1 MKSRR
6 PSSGLPRQNLILRL
20 ALILGICEGVLT
32 LIALLRIPADTKNA
46 LLWGLSLERA
56 ILLAGTVLITLA
68 AGAWLLRTW
77 LRPAWFASFQ
87 ERLRARLAD
96 RRTWGALLILSAS
109 GVMAGSYHMLLA
121 PEITEPFSRAYFER
135 LLPLLG
141 WFTALS
147 AQTLLSLPL
156 LRFGADLKALWPRGR
171 ALTTATLIFGGFLLL
186 WAWIARTRFG
196 LDSSD
201 AGAGWYALG
210 TPILETQVAL
220 TWLLAIA
227 FVAFGLWLDRRAPPA
242 LARQLQTGQRLDWAL
257 SLALWLFAFLLWN
270 AQPLQPS
277 WFAAPPRPPNFSYY
291 PNSDA
296 LLYDTTAQSVL
307 TGEGFKTLDEPFAVR
322 PGYALFLAILHTLG
336 GVDYEPLLWMQ
347 IAVLAGIPVCFYWL
361 TRLLHNRLSA
371 LIAALLI
378 TLREANAIALGDVI
392 TNAHARLFMSDLPAT
407 LGVLLFLLL
416 VVVWLARPAQRPN
429 LALLAG
435 GLLGFAMLIRPEIG
449 VLLPFVMLLAWP
461 ALASQKRT
469 WLKGAAFIT
478 AGILLALAPWI
489 WRNYQITGTIFL
501 DSPHYRADLF
511 AKRYLQTETPT
522 PAPQPLKVEPALLP
536 ADPLPTPTPT
546 PLPAQPGATSQ
557 EFASRLFRQTLDFV
571 RQNARQVL
579 HFITNHFANS
589 QVQTVL
595 YLPATFRFSDSTLDF
610 SGHKDPA
617 RFWQACC
624 SAEGYVRRLPFWF
637 DWDGSL
643 PRQTFLPLL
652 INLALVSA
660 GIAAA
665 WQRSR
670 FAGLLP
676 LAASLGYTG
685 VNALV
690 RNSGGRYI
698 LPVDWVG
705 MFFFAIGL
713 AELTLWG
720 WRYFRAAGLPD
731 WVAGEAPIP
740 PARGSQP
747 RAARLLGVSALI
759 IVLMG
764 ALLPLA
770 EIAFPTRYPP
780 ESLAARLAAIP
791 AEAHPLLDAF
801 VQNGGQVQQGRA
813 LYPRFHRAGLG
824 EAGSTIPAFYPQ
836 EFARLSF
843 YMVGPLNTGVVLPQA
858 KRPADFANGAD
869 VVVFGCQQGG
879 TFDAL
884 AVAVYTADGA
894 LADWLLRSSLPAA
907 PTCPLTAA
915 TLP

>member
-6 PSSGLPRQNLILRL
+6 SPSGLSLQNLVLRL
-20 ALILGICEGVLT
+20 GLILTICEGLLT

-46 LLWGLSLERA
+46 LLGSLSLERL
-56 ILLAGTVLITLA
+56 ILLAGAALLTLA
-68 AGAWLLRTW
+68 ASALLLRTW
-77 LRPAWFASFQ
+77 LRPAWFACFQ

-96 RRTWGALLILSAS
+96 RKTWGVLLIVSAS
-109 GVMAGSYHMLLA
+109 GVMAGSYHILLT

-147 AQTLLSLPL
+147 AQTLLALPL
-156 LRFGADLKALWPRGR
+156 LRFGADLKALRPRGR
-171 ALTTATLIFGGFLLL
+171 TFTATALIFGGFLLL
-186 WAWIARTRFG
+186 WVWIAHTRFG

-201 AGAGWYALG
+201 IGAGWYALG
-210 TPILETQVAL
+210 TPVLETQLAL
-220 TWLLAIA
+220 AWLLAISFA
-227 FVAFGLWLDRRAPPA
+227 AFGLWLDRRAGSA
-242 LARQLQTGQRLDWAL
+242 FARQLQTGQRLDWML

-307 TGEGFKTLDEPFAVR
+307 TGAGFKTLDEPFALR
-322 PGYALFLAILHTLG
+322 PGYALFLAILHALG
-336 GVDYEPLLWMQ
+336 GVEYEPLLWMQ

-378 TLREANAIALGDVI
+378 TLREANAIVLGDVI
-392 TNAHARLFMSDLPAT
+392 TNAHAKLFMSDLPAT

-429 LALLAG
+429 LALIAG

-449 VLLPFVMLLAWP
+449 VLLPIVVLLALP
-461 ALASQKRT
+461 ALASQKRD
-469 WLKGAAFIT
+469 WLKGAALIT
-478 AGILLALAPWI
+478 AGVVLALAPWI

-522 PAPQPLKVEPALLP
+522 PSPPAPKLEPALP
-536 ADPLPTPTPT
+536 AADARPSPTPT
-546 PLPAQPGATSQ
+546 PLPAQPGETSQ

-579 HFITNHFANS
+579 GFITNHFINS

-595 YLPATFRFSDSTLDF
+595 YLPAAFRISDSALDF
-610 SGHKDPA
+610 SGHRDPA

-643 PRQTFLPLL
+643 PRQSLLPLL
-652 INLALVSA
+652 ISLALVSG
-660 GIAAA
+660 GIAVA

-698 LPVDWVG
+698 LPVDWAG

-720 WRYFRAAGLPD
+720 LRYFRAAGLPA
-731 WVAGEAPIP
+731 WVAGEPPIP

-747 RAARLLGVSALI
+747 RAARLLWISALF

-780 ESLAARLAAIP
+780 ENLTARLAVLP
-791 AEAHPLLDAF
+791 AEARSLLDAF
-801 VQNGGQVQQGRA
+801 TQNGGQVQQGRA
-813 LYPRFHRAGLG
+813 LYPRFQRAGLG

-836 EFARLSF
+836 DFARVSF

-869 VVVFGCQQGG
+869 VVVLGCQQGD
-879 TFDAL
+879 TLDAL

-894 LADWLLRSSLPAA
+894 LADWLLRSPLPAA
-907 PTCPLTAA
+907 LTCPLTAA